1 MPDALLHHSDRDTP
15 PDEATPDWDNS
26 PSFYCFNFLT
36 QGVDPHGSCDN
47 FGAFASLYAAHG
59 ADAHLLKRRVI
70 QLASIV
76 WFYLPSELDEI
87 RPVNKNVQL
96 LMD

>member
-36 QGVDPHGSCDN
+36 QGE
-47 FGAFASLYAAHG
+47 
-59 ADAHLLKRRVI
+59 ADKMSNAKTPLDVPWI
-70 QLASIV
+70 EPEAIAPAVVFLASDADKAYMV
-76 WFYLPSELDEI
+76 SGATL
-87 RPVNKNVQL
+87 RRGQL
-96 LMD
+96 FKSALNFQVLC